1 MVKVLSFRFQQC
13 LVSLTRFLFS
23 PEMGVIR
30 HWSNFLFGVRNFGN
44 TPVMRVTFFFWKCS
58 EFNLYFKFSEK
69 NSEKYYCFWDNCIWI
84 GCVKLSL
91 LRTEYLPSALNV
103 LTKSLQ
109 ILNITSRDFLKT
121 QLSSQWSIH
130 MVKFLSF
137 RFQQCLDPFTMLVFE
152 WSSEMGLV
160 RHWSK
165 LFLVVRN
172 FGNTSAMRVIYFCE
186 IIENLN

>member
-1 MVKVLSFRFQQC
+1 MEIPQLWESSF
-13 LVSLTRFLFS
+13 V
-23 PEMGVIR
+23 
-30 HWSNFLFGVRNFGN
+30 
-44 TPVMRVTFFFWKCS
+44 WKCS
-58 EFNLYFKFSEK
+58 KFKLDFKNAQK
-69 NSEKYYCFWDNCIWI
+69 NSEKVFCFWDNCIWI

-160 RHWSK
+160 RDWSK